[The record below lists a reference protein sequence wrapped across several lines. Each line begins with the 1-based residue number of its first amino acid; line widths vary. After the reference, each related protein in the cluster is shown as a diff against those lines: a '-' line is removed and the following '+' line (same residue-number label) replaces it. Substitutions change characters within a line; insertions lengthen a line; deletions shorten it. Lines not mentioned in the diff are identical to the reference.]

1 MAPNGYNLTSG
12 GAAAQG
18 LNKTR
23 LSDEEV
29 KGIIAALK
37 NKEYIS
43 DIAEKYQ
50 LSRSY
55 ISDINNGRCLRQIN
69 ETYPL

>member
-1 MAPNGYNLTSG
+1 MAPNGYNLTAG

-18 LNKTR
+18 LNKTH